1 MCKASPGADSG
12 CERAQLEGQ
21 KFPKRIGTMRSG
33 KTITEGN
40 GVDKSFEDAQAKE
53 DARKKKTKRKAKKQS
68 KGSEF

>member
-1 MCKASPGADSG
+1 
-12 CERAQLEGQ
+12 
-21 KFPKRIGTMRSG
+21 MRSG